1 MPSRVLA
8 TLVTVG
14 ILACGCASTAGA
26 EGHRGGSGSGRT
38 VPGGSPATPD
48 ATPSE
53 AVAAA
58 AAIAGFR
65 TEVDA
70 AAAGFVG
77 DVDRLQSAVDQG
89 SLLAA
94 RSDELAAQ
102 ADFDRFRLLQT
113 GDATTAS
120 TLDELATDVGA
131 GQTFGG
137 LHAVERD
144 LWTPGLTPAAATA
157 DAATDLSGLVAQA
170 PVAEYLLARE
180 VLDPEA
186 IGTTAV
192 SELGWVDGTAI
203 PGREEQYSHLDG
215 VDIAAT
221 VSAAHDAFGDIE
233 PLGHQVAPTLTAS
246 VASSFDRLE
255 AEVARLG
262 PPATVVDG
270 DISPATRLGLSQ
282 QVDATAAVLARLA
295 ALLVPFGTAGPPS

>member
-26 EGHRGGSGSGRT
+26 EGHRGGPGSGRT

-77 DVDRLQSAVDQG
+77 DVDRLQSAVDRG

-94 RSDELAAQ
+94 RSDQLAAQ

-221 VSAAHDAFGDIE
+221 VSAAHGRGRGHLPGHPSG
-233 PLGHQVAPTLTAS
+233 PLPAGGCHCRRP
-246 VASSFDRLE
+246 
-255 AEVARLG
+255 G
-262 PPATVVDG
+262 PAG
-270 DISPATRLGLSQ
+270 CA
-282 QVDATAAVLARLA
+282 
-295 ALLVPFGTAGPPS
+295 AGPLRNGWAPVVNGWTSAGRQPVGWAG

>member
-38 VPGGSPATPD
+38 VAGEPPD

-77 DVDRLQSAVDQG
+77 DVDRLQSAVDRG

-94 RSDELAAQ
+94 RSDQLAAQ